1 MAGGGGFEV
10 DPKGL
15 VEVAGTVHDQ
25 AERVR
30 GYVKAMR
37 GPQCPSQDLLGEYGG
52 VDAAY
57 ASFLNAWVEEF
68 DLTAAALDESSV
80 KLKETAASYTS
91 TDRAH
96 ADVLRPR

>member
-10 DPKGL
+10 DAKGL
-15 VEVAGTVHDQ
+15 VEVTGTVHDQ

-52 VDAAY
+52 VDTAY
-57 ASFLNAWVEEF
+57 ASFLNAWAEEF
-68 DLTAAALDESSV
+68 DLTAGALDESGV
-80 KLKETAASYTS
+80 KLQESAASYTR
-91 TDRAH
+91 TDKMH
-96 ADVLRPR
+96 ADGMRPR